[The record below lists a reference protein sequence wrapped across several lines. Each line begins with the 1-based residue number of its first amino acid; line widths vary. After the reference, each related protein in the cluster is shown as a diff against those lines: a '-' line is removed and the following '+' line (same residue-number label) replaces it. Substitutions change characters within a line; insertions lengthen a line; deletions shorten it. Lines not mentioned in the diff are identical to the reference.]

1 MKKKTKRML
10 KSIYNIIQKPEMR
23 VLPGQLSFFF
33 LMSLIPLIALLGAIA
48 SSFHISLSTLESLF
62 AISIPNAIKE
72 ALSLFTSG
80 KSIGTN
86 MAIFYISAF
95 ILASNGTHSMIIA
108 SNSIY
113 KFKDKDYLSRRIKA
127 VLMTLILVLLL
138 LFLLAVPVFGDFIIH
153 LIEVAM
159 GSSTNTKIINI
170 IYQILKYPTSL
181 LFIFISIKLLYTMAP
196 DKKIESSTTTN
207 GAIFTTIIWIVATEI
222 YSIYIGVFNKY
233 DLFYGSV
240 ANILILMLWIYLL
253 SYVFVLGMALN
264 ANKYEK
270 EKNIVEKIINN

>member
-1 MKKKTKRML
+1 MKKRTKRML

-23 VLPGQLSFFF
+23 ILPGQLSFFF
-33 LMSLIPLIALLGAIA
+33 LLSLIPLIALFGAIA
-48 SSFHISLSTLESLF
+48 SSFHISLATLEDLF
-62 AISIPNAIKE
+62 AISIPTAVKE

-86 MAIFYISAF
+86 MVIFYISAF
-95 ILASNGTHSMIIA
+95 LLASNGTHSMIIA

-127 VLMTLILVLLL
+127 VFMTLILVML
-138 LFLLAVPVFGDFIIH
+138 LFFLIVVPVFGDFIIG
-153 LIEVAM
+153 LIEQAM
-159 GSSTNTKIINI
+159 GYSTDTSVINI
-170 IYQILKYPTSL
+170 IYQIFKYPISL
-181 LFIFISIKLLYTMAP
+181 MFIFISIKLLYTMAP
-196 DKKIESSTTTN
+196 DKKIESKTTTK

-264 ANKYEK
+264 ANTYEK
-270 EKNIVEKIINN
+270 EKNIVEKIINH